1 MTTINILLGL
11 ALVAA
16 LTSATYSL
24 CQLCVRRAV
33 AKAVA
38 ATGTTYRAEL
48 RDTKNKL
55 ELERLNRRAQQR
67 HATEALEMQQAEH
80 DKQVAALKAHIGA
93 TLSAQQ
99 LQLVADMAGKL
110 RLASNALHA
119 TQAFKDAREA
129 KELAVRGQLM
139 LDSLKHN
146 ATAEQEA
153 A

>member
-11 ALVAA
+11 ALVAG
-16 LTSATYSL
+16 LTSAMLSL

-38 ATGTTYRAEL
+38 AAGTTYLAEL

-67 HATEALEMQQAEH
+67 HAAEALEMH

-99 LQLVADMAGKL
+99 LQLIEAMTGKL
-110 RLASNALHA
+110 RLASSALHA

-146 ATAEQEA
+146 ASAEQEA